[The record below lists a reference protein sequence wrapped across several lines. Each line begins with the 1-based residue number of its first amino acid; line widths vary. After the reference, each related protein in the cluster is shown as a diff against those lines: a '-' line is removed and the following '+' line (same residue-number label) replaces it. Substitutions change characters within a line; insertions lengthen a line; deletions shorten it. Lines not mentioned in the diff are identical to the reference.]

1 MLSRRGFGRLMGAA
15 LASRVI
21 GPSGLIGQTSRVAEA
36 GPQFSVMMWALKK
49 WGSFEENLER
59 VAQAGYSHVELVGE
73 FLRWSEEDWRR
84 ILARMQALKITV
96 DATSGIKA
104 GFADPAGG
112 DAFVAELK
120 GFIPMVKR
128 LGCGQIILLSGK
140 RIEGAAPGVQRA
152 ASVEALKRA
161 EEILGAA
168 GVMGVIEPI
177 DRLENPTI
185 YLDGVTEAFE
195 IVRAV
200 GSAKV
205 KVLYDLYHEQRGM
218 GNLIE
223 KLEKNIDEV
232 GLIHV
237 ADVPGRHGPGTGEVN
252 YGNIYR
258 KLAELRYRGVIAME
272 FYPTGD
278 VVQTLRRAREEVLRA
293 WGGLSNR
300 QSELRELC
308 VLCLLC

>member
-1 MLSRRGFGRLMGAA
+1 
-15 LASRVI
+15 
-21 GPSGLIGQTSRVAEA
+21 
-36 GPQFSVMMWALKK
+36 MMWALKK
-49 WGSFEENLER
+49 WGLFEENLER
-59 VAQAGYSHVELVGE
+59 VARAGYSHVELVGE
-73 FLRWSEEDWRR
+73 FVRWSEEDWRR

-96 DATSGIKA
+96 DATSGVKA
-104 GFADPAGG
+104 GFADLGGG

-128 LGCGQIILLSGK
+128 LGCWQIILLSGK
-140 RIEGAAPGVQRA
+140 RVDGVAQGAQKATSIET
-152 ASVEALKRA
+152 LKRSA
-161 EEILGAA
+161 GILDTA
-168 GVMGVIEPI
+168 GLTAVIEPI

-200 GSAKV
+200 GSPTV

-223 KLEKNIDEV
+223 KLEKNIDQV

-237 ADVPGRHGPGTGEVN
+237 ADVPGRNEPGTGEMN

-258 KLAELRYRGVIAME
+258 KLGKLHYRGVIAME

-278 VVQTLRRAREEVLRA
+278 LVETLRRAREEVLRA
-293 WGGLSNR
+293 WGG
-300 QSELRELC
+300 
-308 VLCLLC
+308 